1 MTEDDFI
8 ENEEPLAPVRKVI
21 WDIETNNPHVM
32 QKLLDEEFEI
42 YSRQQNQFQYDL
54 LQRLE
59 RVNGEKAG
67 RDIYAWT
74 TKRDLA
80 NGDI

>member
-42 YSRQQNQFQYDL
+42 YSRQQISCCY
-54 LQRLE
+54 
-59 RVNGEKAG
+59 
-67 RDIYAWT
+67 
-74 TKRDLA
+74 
-80 NGDI
+80 